1 MDRGDTADRQDTAQA
16 LGELI
21 GSEVLGPAD
30 NHRERMIHSAA
41 LRRAHSNMDELVIRG
56 GMILDGTGSEPVRA
70 DLAVREGR
78 IAAITPHHSGPA
90 RRVVDARGLMVA
102 PGFIDI
108 KTHSDFTLPY
118 APRAESKI
126 LQGVTTEVVG
136 HCGFSLAP
144 VVPGRARLLQ
154 EYLAGFAP
162 WIETRETTFA
172 EYLDGFPATAV
183 NTIMQV
189 GHNTLRLMTVGMDD
203 RAPTADEMAVMQRL
217 LAEGLAAGARG
228 LSSGLF
234 TAPGSFARADE
245 LHALL
250 GTVRRHGG
258 AYATHLRSEA
268 EGIFEA
274 VREAIDASE
283 TSGVDVQIVHMK
295 LSGLDNRGRAGQL
308 LEEIEAARR
317 RGVRVSCD
325 AYPYTCAANPLR
337 NLLPLW
343 VQEGGLAAMLG
354 RLRDPAVRR
363 RVNREIDE
371 RGLTSF
377 GRIASWDAV
386 SISTSRTRSGDA
398 GRRIAELARD
408 AGAEPIDLVCDLLE
422 ADAGATFVVVCS
434 IDEADVQA
442 LLRSPAVLVGSDGRS
457 VSPDSVAGQG
467 RPHPRFYGTFP
478 RVLGHYARDLGLLS
492 LPEAVHKMTGAPA
505 RILGL
510 ADRGLLREGYRADAT
525 TFDPATIIDRATYD
539 DPHRYPAG
547 IGTVLVNGVV
557 VADAGQHTGALP
569 GRVLRRGPGGIA

>member
-1 MDRGDTADRQDTAQA
+1 MDD
-16 LGELI
+16 
-21 GSEVLGPAD
+21 
-30 NHRERMIHSAA
+30 
-41 LRRAHSNMDELVIRG
+41 LVIRG
-56 GMILDGTGSEPVRA
+56 GSILDGTGAEPVPG
-70 DLAVREGR
+70 DLAVRDGR
-78 IAAITPHHSGPA
+78 IVSIAPRHSGPA
-90 RRVVDARGLMVA
+90 RRVIDATGQMVA

-118 APRAESKI
+118 TPGAESKVR
-126 LQGVTTEVVG
+126 QGVTTEVVG

-144 VVPGRARLLQ
+144 VTAGRARLLQ

-172 EYLDGFPATAV
+172 EYLDAFPATAV

-203 RAPTADEMAVMQRL
+203 RAPTDDEMGRMRRL
-217 LAEGLAAGARG
+217 LAEGMAAGARG

-234 TAPGSFARADE
+234 TAPGSFARPDE
-245 LHALL
+245 VLTLL
-250 GTVRRHGG
+250 DVVKRYGG

-268 EGIFEA
+268 AGIFEA

-283 TSGVDVQIVHMK
+283 TSGVDVQMVHLK
-295 LSGLDNRGRAGQL
+295 LSGLDNRGRAAPL
-308 LEEIEAARR
+308 LAEIDAARR
-317 RGVRVSCD
+317 RGVRVAAD

-343 VQEGGLAAMLG
+343 VQEGGLPAMLG
-354 RLRDPAVRR
+354 RLRDPAVRQ
-363 RVNREIDE
+363 RVAREIDE

-386 SISTSRTRSGDA
+386 SVSTSRTRSRDA
-398 GRRIAELARD
+398 GRSVAALARD
-408 AGAEPIDLVCDLLE
+408 AAVEPIDLVCALLE

-442 LLRSPAVLVGSDGRS
+442 LLRSPAVLVGSDGRA
-457 VSPDSVAGQG
+457 VAPDGVTGQG

-478 RVLGHYARDLGLLS
+478 RVLGHYARVLGLLS

-505 RILGL
+505 RVLRL
-510 ADRGLLREGYRADAT
+510 VDRGLLREGYRADIT
-525 TFDPATIIDRATYD
+525 TFDAAAIVDRATYE
-539 DPHRYPAG
+539 DPHRYPDG
-547 IGTVLVNGVV
+547 IGTVVVNGTVV
-557 VADAGQHTGALP
+557 VDAGQHTGARP
-569 GRVLRRGPGGIA
+569 GRVLRRGPAGIS

>member
-1 MDRGDTADRQDTAQA
+1 MDD
-16 LGELI
+16 
-21 GSEVLGPAD
+21 
-30 NHRERMIHSAA
+30 
-41 LRRAHSNMDELVIRG
+41 LVIRG
-56 GMILDGTGSEPVRA
+56 GMILDGTGADAVPA
-70 DLAVREGR
+70 DLAVRDGR

-90 RRVVDARGLMVA
+90 RRVLEAQGLVVA

-126 LQGVTTEVVG
+126 LQGVTTDVIG

-172 EYLDGFPATAV
+172 HYLDTFPATTV

-203 RAPTADEMAVMQRL
+203 RAPTPDELAVMRRL
-217 LAEGLAAGARG
+217 VAEALAAGAIG
-228 LSSGLF
+228 MSSGLF
-234 TAPGSFARADE
+234 TAPGSFARPDE

-250 GTVRRHGG
+250 GVVREHGG

-268 EGIFEA
+268 AGVFEA
-274 VREAIDASE
+274 VREAIAASE
-283 TSGVDVQIVHMK
+283 KTGVHVQIVHMK
-295 LSGLDNRGRAGQL
+295 LSGLENRGRAGEL
-308 LEEIEAARR
+308 LALIDAARA
-317 RGVRVSCD
+317 RGVRVDCD

-354 RLRDPAVRR
+354 RLRDPAVRG
-363 RVNREIDE
+363 RVLREIEE

-386 SISTSRTRSGDA
+386 SISTSRTRSADA
-398 GRRIAELARD
+398 GRSIAELARRD
-408 AGAEPIDLVCDLLE
+408 GMEPIDLLCDLLE

-434 IDEADVQA
+434 IDEADVQT
-442 LLRSPAVLVGSDGRS
+442 LLRSPAVLIGSDGRA
-457 VSPDSVAGQG
+457 VAPDSVAGQG

-510 ADRGLLREGYRADAT
+510 GERGLLREGYQADIT

-539 DPHRYPAG
+539 DPHRYAGG
-547 IGTVLVNGVV
+547 IGTVVVNGVV
-557 VADAGQHTGALP
+557 AVDAGQHTGVRP
-569 GRVLRRGPGGIA
+569 GRVLRRGAGGIA